1 MTLYDLIADLRREH
15 PSEGTAKTLDLVMI
29 ELGQT
34 RDNLRDAIRNLQG
47 QPLPA
52 GGAELVKELE
62 ERARR
67 SRLDNLQFAPV
78 EMRGF
83 RPPLEPVDDGMA
95 GVAVLLGL
103 TSVVLVALAALAV
116 VAGLNRLFHWF

>member
-1 MTLYDLIADLRREH
+1 MTLYDLIADLRRER
-15 PSEGTAKTLDLVMI
+15 PSESTAKTLDLVMI
-29 ELGQT
+29 ELGRS
-34 RDNLRDAIRNLQG
+34 RDNLRDALRNLQG

-52 GGAELVKELE
+52 GGAEVVKELE
-62 ERARR
+62 DRARR
-67 SRLDNLQFAPV
+67 NRLDNLQYAPV

-83 RPPLEPVDDGMA
+83 RPPLEPVDEGTA

-103 TSVVLVALAALAV
+103 TSVVLMGLAALAV